1 MQGASTE
8 EGGENENENE
18 REKRG
23 DKHTPFIGTLYSQS
37 SFPVFL
43 EPCDEAGGVKVA
55 GRATVAMMP
64 WWRGEENLSRRSG
77 GGRGR
82 LGKC

>member
-1 MQGASTE
+1 MQGRVDGRKE
-8 EGGENENENE
+8 ENENEKE
-18 REKRG
+18 REKEKEEKR

-64 WWRGEENLSRRSG
+64 
-77 GGRGR
+77 
-82 LGKC
+82 